1 MCSFSVHRGS
11 LIKGEKT
18 GGSEEGWSG
27 GGVERGEGWSV
38 VGEGW
43 SGGVQGGVEGVRGV
57 LTLLVTISG
66 WRGANLG
73 GGGIREVRS
82 GVRSFRPQEEGPVG
96 RRPALDVNTGCPLGM
111 RPACKTRSN
120 EFFSNPNGKKS
131 LAVTLMINLLSQPTG
146 IVFFNTHMFKR
157 TVCSFS
163 ASISFSF

>member
-73 GGGIREVRS
+73 GGDKG
-82 GVRSFRPQEEGPVG
+82 GAVG
-96 RRPALDVNTGCPLGM
+96 GQVLQAPRRGSSWE
-111 RPACKTRSN
+111 KTRIGRKHGVSPGN
-120 EFFSNPNGKKS
+120 AACMQNP
-131 LAVTLMINLLSQPTG
+131 LE
-146 IVFFNTHMFKR
+146 
-157 TVCSFS
+157 
-163 ASISFSF
+163 